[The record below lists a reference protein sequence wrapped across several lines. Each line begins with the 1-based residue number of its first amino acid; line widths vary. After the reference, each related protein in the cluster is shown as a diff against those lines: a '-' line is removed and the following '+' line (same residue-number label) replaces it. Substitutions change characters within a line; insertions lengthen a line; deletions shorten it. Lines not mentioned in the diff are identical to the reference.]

1 MRFNLP
7 PVTLTLLIANVA
19 IFLLMMAGGNEWLIA
34 HAALWPLGPERLAGY
49 AADGTP
55 FMVGFHV
62 WQLLTYA
69 FLHGGWA
76 HIGFNMLALYMFGGP
91 VESLFG
97 ARHFLF
103 YYLFCAVIAA
113 LAHLAVVHFFTGG
126 FYPTLGASGAI
137 FGLLLAFGM
146 LYPHAK
152 IIVLILPIPMPAWLA
167 VIGYMLLELF
177 LGITGTQA
185 GVAHFAHLGG
195 ALGGFALLQYWRGK
209 LPIKPRWTLFR

>member
-7 PVTLTLLIANVA
+7 PITLGLLILNIAV
-19 IFLLMMAGGNEWLIA
+19 FLLMQAGGSDWLLV
-34 HAALWPLGPERLAGY
+34 HAALWPLGAEQIVGS
-49 AADGTP
+49 AADGAP
-55 FMVGFHV
+55 LMAGFHV

-91 VESLFG
+91 VERLFG

-113 LAHLAVVHFFTGG
+113 LAHLAVVYFFTGG

-146 LYPHAK
+146 LYPQAK

-167 VIGYMLLELF
+167 VIGYMLLELV
-177 LGITGTQA
+177 LGVTGTQA

-195 ALGGFALLQYWRGK
+195 AVGGFVLLQYWRGK
-209 LPIKPRWTLFR
+209 LPFKPKRVLMR

>member
-7 PVTLTLLIANVA
+7 PVTLTLLILNFIV
-19 IFLLMMAGGNEWLIA
+19 FGLMQLGGGDWLII
-34 HAALWPLGPERLAGY
+34 HGALWPLGPERLAGY

-55 FMVGFHV
+55 VMVGFQV

-91 VESLFG
+91 IEQLLG

-103 YYLFCAVIAA
+103 YYLFCAVVAA
-113 LAHLAVVHFFTGG
+113 AAQLAVVHFFTGG
-126 FYPTLGASGAI
+126 FYPTVGASGAI
-137 FGLLLAFGM
+137 FGLLLAFGVM
-146 LYPHAK
+146 YPQAK
-152 IIVLILPIPMPAWLA
+152 IIMLIFPVPLPAWIV
-167 VIGYMLLELF
+167 VIGYMALELF
-177 LGITGTQA
+177 LGVTGTQA

-195 ALGGFALLQYWRGK
+195 AIGGYVLLQYWRGK
-209 LPIKPRWTLFR
+209 LPFKPKRALMR